1 MLDDVDC
8 TEALLHFL
16 GMPWKLFFALIP
28 PRHMCGGWA
37 AFFIALSLIGV
48 VTCLVGELATI
59 LGCTIGLRVSAT
71 AITLVAMGT
80 SLPDTFA
87 SKTAAQ
93 TSEYADAAV
102 GNVTGSNSVNVFLGM
117 GLPWVLGAWYWK
129 DKFDADYEQPA
140 GALAFSVIIFLICSL
155 LCFLI
160 LICRRCTVGGELGG
174 PKGTKYFTAILCFLL
189 WAVYLSVSLCQIYEV
204 FEVPESVLGPK
215 FYSDRYPDKYPKLET
230 ADATVDEE
238 EETAVLLQSMPY
250 MNLAAASPLQNEL
263 SHDSANV
270 LYDGYTNMAKYAS
283 LGRNPSDPKQIAAVA
298 QAEQG
303 YTENMHTFIE

>member
-1 MLDDVDC
+1 MIGPTVDSNNMIDEVDC
-8 TEALLHFL
+8 GEAVMHFL
-16 GMPWKLFFALIP
+16 GMPWKLFFAIIP

-37 AFFIALSLIGV
+37 AFFIALAVIGF
-48 VTCLVGELATI
+48 VTVLVGELATI

-93 TSEYADAAV
+93 TSEYADSAV

-129 DKFDADYEQPA
+129 SKFDADYEQPA
-140 GALAFSVIIFLICSL
+140 GALAFSVICFLICSL

-160 LICRRCTVGGELGG
+160 LVCRRCCVGGELGG
-174 PKGTKYFTAILCFLL
+174 KKPSRYITAIMCFML
-189 WAVYLSVSLCQIYEV
+189 WLVYLTVSLCQIYEV

-215 FYSDRYPDKYPKLET
+215 FFSDRYPDKYPKLET
-230 ADATVDEE
+230 ADDVADEADE
-238 EETAVLLQSMPY
+238 DVNGLLLQSMPY
-250 MNLAAASPLQNEL
+250 INLAAASPLQDEL
-263 SHDSANV
+263 PHDAANV
-270 LYDGYTNMAKYAS
+270 LYEGYANMAKYAS
-283 LGRNPSDPKQIAAVA
+283 
-298 QAEQG
+298 
-303 YTENMHTFIE
+303 